1 MHSLGD
7 RTPQSSVDAR
17 QSGACQLRCCG
28 SPWIYDIHHSSPR
41 RVTTPG
47 CLSRQDFNL
56 LGSYL
61 IYNSVFLPSAKI
73 ACLRTLYELVSK
85 YWAPKKK
92 TSSESLESDDC
103 EVMNGVSEC
112 PLEDGYEEVEGEELL
127 VAEQLGVLAA
137 SSDAADLSPALKSGL
152 TDDLSKL
159 SLESP
164 HVSVKRPA
172 PSSSSKAPAKLPKHE
187 IFEISDSPCRK
198 TSGRPPVDPA
208 RLARVEFLK

>member
-1 MHSLGD
+1 MPD
-7 RTPQSSVDAR
+7 NPVRVNCDAVVLRGFMTYIIRRHDGSRR
-17 QSGACQLRCCG
+17 QVAYLDKTLICLAHIS
-28 SPWIYDIHHSSPR
+28 Y
-41 RVTTPG
+41 TTV
-47 CLSRQDFNL
+47 F
-56 LGSYL
+56 
-61 IYNSVFLPSAKI
+61 FLPSAKI
-73 ACLRTLYELVSK
+73 ACLRKLYELVSK